1 MFPDPLKI
9 VKVTSVSKTGDPKEI
24 SNYRQI
30 SALPCFQKILE
41 RNMYNRFYSYLVN
54 EKNIIFEVVRFPK
67 SSFQVIAQLAHQIHE
82 SFENDNYTLGA
93 GIDLYKYLARIIKLL
108 KKIENYGI
116 KGTNLAWFRS
126 YLKQETLPSNY

>member
-9 VKVTSVSKTGDPKEI
+9 VKVTSVFKTGDPKEI
-24 SNYRQI
+24 SNYRPI
-30 SALPCFQKILE
+30 SALPYFQKILE

-67 SSFQVIAQLAHQIHE
+67 SSFQVFAQLAHQIHE
-82 SFENDNYTLGA
+82 SFENGNYTLGA

-108 KKIENYGI
+108 KKLEKYEI
-116 KGTNLAWFRS
+116 KGTNLA
-126 YLKQETLPSNY
+126 